1 MSTEEDKDKFSLEKI
16 GVLEGHGGAVTSLVC
31 GEDENGAPLLLSG
44 SRDRSIIRW
53 KLTLDNPKE
62 ITTKLPEEEVEEG
75 QSNEIK
81 KYLVGQPLKSL
92 HGHNHFVSSLALN
105 SDSTKLVSASW
116 DKTIRLWDI
125 PSSKS
130 ELIFKGHT
138 KDVLCIAFSH
148 DERLIFSGGMDNTLK
163 YWNTKGELRFDNNQF
178 RGWVSCILNISKGKT
193 NYIAVGSWDGSVKIL
208 NSEYNIQKEIPGGE
222 YAVTSMSTDD
232 DGDFL
237 FVAYKNGTI
246 KVLNIEEKEGES
258 EKDSDVK
265 QVIETG
271 IDINAILFETKFFQ
285 IYALGTSKGL
295 QIRRIKGAKKP
306 DFEDNENGACLSLTY
321 DKSKEYLFAGFADG
335 TIKVYKTKNEGEN

>member
-1 MSTEEDKDKFSLEKI
+1 MSKEDEKDKFSLEKI

-31 GEDENGAPLLLSG
+31 GEDENGAPLLISG
-44 SRDRSIIRW
+44 SRDRLIIKW
-53 KLTLDNPKE
+53 QLHFDQPKE
-62 ITTKLPEEEVEEG
+62 VITKLDDAEVEEG
-75 QSNEIK
+75 QPTEIK
-81 KYLVGQPLKSL
+81 KYIVGKPLKSL

-105 SDSTKLVSASW
+105 SDSTKLVSGSW

-125 PSSKS
+125 PTSKS
-130 ELIFKGHT
+130 EKIFKGHT

-178 RGWVSCILNISKGKT
+178 RGWVSCILNIQKGKS

-208 NSEYNIQKEIPGGE
+208 NSEYNIQREIPGGD
-222 YAVTSMSTDD
+222 YAVTSLSADD
-232 DGDFL
+232 QGEYL
-237 FVAYKNGTI
+237 FIAYKNGTV
-246 KVLNIEEKEGES
+246 KVMNIEEQAS
-258 EKDSDVK
+258 ENEVK
-265 QVIETG
+265 QTIETG
-271 IDINAILFETKFFQ
+271 IDVNAILFESKFFQ

-295 QIRRIKGAKKP
+295 QIRRIKGSKKP

-335 TIKVYKTKNEGEN
+335 TIKVYKTLNEAE

>member
-1 MSTEEDKDKFSLEKI
+1 MSKEDEKDKFSLEKV

-31 GEDENGAPLLLSG
+31 GEDEKGAPLLISG
-44 SRDRSIIRW
+44 SRDKSIINW
-53 KLTLDNPKE
+53 QLHFDDPKE
-62 ITTKLPEEEVEEG
+62 VVIKLDEAEVEEG
-75 QSNEIK
+75 QPTEIK
-81 KYLVGQPLKSL
+81 KYIVGKPLKSL

-105 SDSTKLVSASW
+105 SDSTKLVSGSW

-130 ELIFKGHT
+130 EKIFKGHT

-178 RGWVSCILNISKGKT
+178 RGWVSCILNISKGKS

-208 NSEYNIQKEIPGGE
+208 NSEYNIQREIPGGE
-222 YAVTSMSTDD
+222 YAVTSLSADD
-232 DGDFL
+232 QGEYL
-237 FVAYKNGTI
+237 FVAYKNGTV
-246 KVLNIEEKEGES
+246 KVMNIEEQSNENE
-258 EKDSDVK
+258 VK

-271 IDINAILFETKFFQ
+271 IDINAILFESKFFQ

-295 QIRRIKGAKKP
+295 QIRRIKAKKP

-335 TIKVYKTKNEGEN
+335 TIKVYKTLNESE

>member
-1 MSTEEDKDKFSLEKI
+1 MSKEDEMDKFSLEKV

-31 GEDENGAPLLLSG
+31 GEDEKGAPLLISG
-44 SRDRSIIRW
+44 SRDKSIIKW
-53 KLTLDNPKE
+53 QLHFDDPKE
-62 ITTKLPEEEVEEG
+62 VVIKLDEAEVEEG
-75 QSNEIK
+75 QPTEIK
-81 KYLVGQPLKSL
+81 KYIVGKPLKSL

-105 SDSTKLVSASW
+105 SDSTKLVSGSW

-130 ELIFKGHT
+130 EKIFKGHT

-178 RGWVSCILNISKGKT
+178 RGWVSCILNISKGKS

-208 NSEYNIQKEIPGGE
+208 NSEYNIQREIPGGE
-222 YAVTSMSTDD
+222 YAVTSLSADD
-232 DGDFL
+232 QGEYL
-237 FVAYKNGTI
+237 FIAYKNGTV
-246 KVLNIEEKEGES
+246 KVMNIEEQAS
-258 EKDSDVK
+258 ENEVK
-265 QVIETG
+265 QTIETG
-271 IDINAILFETKFFQ
+271 IDINAILFESKFFQ

-295 QIRRIKGAKKP
+295 QIRRIKGSKKP
-306 DFEDNENGACLSLTY
+306 DFEDNENGACLSLAY

-335 TIKVYKTKNEGEN
+335 TIKVYKTLNEGE

>member
-1 MSTEEDKDKFSLEKI
+1 MSKEDEKDKFSLEKI

-31 GEDENGAPLLLSG
+31 GEDENGAPLLISG
-44 SRDRSIIRW
+44 SRDRLIIKW
-53 KLTLDNPKE
+53 QLHFDQPKE
-62 ITTKLPEEEVEEG
+62 VITKLDEAEVEEG
-75 QSNEIK
+75 QPTEIK
-81 KYLVGQPLKSL
+81 KYIVGKPLKSL

-105 SDSTKLVSASW
+105 SDSTKLVSGSW

-125 PSSKS
+125 PTSKS
-130 ELIFKGHT
+130 EKIFKGHT

-178 RGWVSCILNISKGKT
+178 RGWVSCILNIQKGKS

-208 NSEYNIQKEIPGGE
+208 NSEYNIQREIPGGD
-222 YAVTSMSTDD
+222 YAVTSLSGDD
-232 DGDFL
+232 QGEYL
-237 FVAYKNGTI
+237 FIAYKNGTV
-246 KVLNIEEKEGES
+246 KVMNIEEQAS
-258 EKDSDVK
+258 ENEVK
-265 QVIETG
+265 QTIETG
-271 IDINAILFETKFFQ
+271 IDINAILFESKFFQ

-295 QIRRIKGAKKP
+295 QIRRIKGSKKP

-335 TIKVYKTKNEGEN
+335 TIKVYKTLNEAE

>member
-1 MSTEEDKDKFSLEKI
+1 MSKEDEKDKFSLEKI

-31 GEDENGAPLLLSG
+31 GEDENGAPLLISG
-44 SRDRSIIRW
+44 SRDRLIIKW
-53 KLTLDNPKE
+53 QLHFDQPKE
-62 ITTKLPEEEVEEG
+62 VITKLDDAEVEEG
-75 QSNEIK
+75 QPTEIK
-81 KYLVGQPLKSL
+81 KYIVGKPLKSL

-105 SDSTKLVSASW
+105 SDSTKLVSGSW

-125 PSSKS
+125 PTSKS
-130 ELIFKGHT
+130 EKIFKGHT

-178 RGWVSCILNISKGKT
+178 RGWVSCILNIQKGKS

-208 NSEYNIQKEIPGGE
+208 NSEYNIQREIPGGD
-222 YAVTSMSTDD
+222 YAVTSLSADD
-232 DGDFL
+232 QGEYL
-237 FVAYKNGTI
+237 FIAYKNGTV
-246 KVLNIEEKEGES
+246 KVMNIEEQAS
-258 EKDSDVK
+258 ENEVK
-265 QVIETG
+265 QTIETG
-271 IDINAILFETKFFQ
+271 IDINAILFESKFFQ

-295 QIRRIKGAKKP
+295 QIRRIKGSKKP

-335 TIKVYKTKNEGEN
+335 TIKVYKTLNEAE